1 MAFFHTPPSFV
12 TVRTRIMQTPERGA
26 LLEQQPLDAPL
37 LECSDGDDDW
47 TDYEAAAPRADALP
61 ERAGNVFWGLPHMRS
76 KHSPRPAH
84 ASYGSTLSQIFP
96 STWWGRRNSAAALHP
111 VGYRSVAPAAHKST
125 DTLVPQSPVHARSMF
140 VQAFRPTNNA
150 IDGVLDSWPRRNFVL
165 VVIPVV
171 LVLIWC
177 GMPFPKSDLHRHGSN
192 SELRVDANFWFFLI
206 WYYGLYVAV
215 ALIYVTQ
222 LFTLYRLNWWP
233 KALGAKTSYA
243 VFWCLSLVC
252 GYLLHRM
259 SPLGKRHW
267 KHGDVFDDPDVQLQ
281 LKTEW
286 VLLAFATMA
295 IPACVCFIGL
305 RRNGRHRVP
314 GVQRAFLLG
323 SPQHFIPSSYRRFL
337 WFVGAM
343 AIALFTLLL
352 GQAYA
357 IAFLGSLP
365 HTGTDGT
372 FYVVVWMLT
381 VHLLSGSTQ
390 WIMVEKVRS
399 RTLLFVFKYYYFMV
413 YFIFYR
419 NLFARLRSF
428 DQFALVQ
435 LVSSLW
441 VCLWYPLTMS
451 RAWFQLTNKFISRL
465 VSWEEHKDRVAL
477 FFYLRHLVQHTT
489 MAAFIG
495 WLSILHF
502 GINQPLYPFFAFDDR
517 NDPYNYR
524 LTVLGS
530 LAIWASEIVSVW
542 LAALICKLLY
552 GIHVVYV
559 GLEEMRMYPE
569 TVPTLVWTSLH
580 VLMNM
585 LFFLIKLNFA

>member
-286 VLLAFATMA
+286 VLLA
-295 IPACVCFIGL
+295 
-305 RRNGRHRVP
+305 
-314 GVQRAFLLG
+314 
-323 SPQHFIPSSYRRFL
+323 
-337 WFVGAM
+337 
-343 AIALFTLLL
+343 
-352 GQAYA
+352 
-357 IAFLGSLP
+357 
-365 HTGTDGT
+365 
-372 FYVVVWMLT
+372 
-381 VHLLSGSTQ
+381 
-390 WIMVEKVRS
+390 
-399 RTLLFVFKYYYFMV
+399 
-413 YFIFYR
+413 
-419 NLFARLRSF
+419 
-428 DQFALVQ
+428 
-435 LVSSLW
+435 
-441 VCLWYPLTMS
+441 
-451 RAWFQLTNKFISRL
+451 
-465 VSWEEHKDRVAL
+465 
-477 FFYLRHLVQHTT
+477 
-489 MAAFIG
+489 
-495 WLSILHF
+495 
-502 GINQPLYPFFAFDDR
+502 
-517 NDPYNYR
+517 
-524 LTVLGS
+524 
-530 LAIWASEIVSVW
+530 
-542 LAALICKLLY
+542 
-552 GIHVVYV
+552 
-559 GLEEMRMYPE
+559 
-569 TVPTLVWTSLH
+569 
-580 VLMNM
+580 
-585 LFFLIKLNFA
+585 